1 MGKIRKLFSSP
12 QIFFRDYFN
21 KKYPPVFSDIQCPV
35 NEEQVLIKNDSLL
48 ESLMENNLLIDV
60 VFTWVDDSDP
70 LWIEKYNYYKARDY
84 NRTPENFRDPARY
97 KNHNEIF
104 YAIKSVVRH
113 LPWVNKI
120 YLVTDGQCPLWIDK
134 FSNLE
139 VIDHKEIIDEAYLPT
154 FNSHVIEANLHKIK
168 GLKENFIYFN
178 DDVFVARDL
187 CKSHFF
193 KANGLASLFV
203 SPKRIKSL
211 KDTVRITPTLHASL
225 NCARLLKNR
234 FGFEA
239 ELPLIHT
246 YVPLQKSQFE
256 AVWNE
261 FKGDIIKFL
270 PNRFRNESD
279 LNLPTFLVPWFGYIQ
294 GKSVLSRDICYYFN
308 IRSSAAPA
316 YYRRL
321 KSARQ
326 EGTFPHSI
334 CANDFM
340 STSADLKNY
349 SGMLE
354 DNLKILMED
363 F

>member
-154 FNSHVIEANLHKIK
+154 HGKTTSMSKLFSINDSS
-168 GLKENFIYFN
+168 KE
-178 DDVFVARDL
+178 
-187 CKSHFF
+187 SFF
-193 KANGLASLFV
+193 
-203 SPKRIKSL
+203 IKS
-211 KDTVRITPTLHASL
+211 
-225 NCARLLKNR
+225 C
-234 FGFEA
+234 
-239 ELPLIHT
+239 
-246 YVPLQKSQFE
+246 
-256 AVWNE
+256 
-261 FKGDIIKFL
+261 
-270 PNRFRNESD
+270 
-279 LNLPTFLVPWFGYIQ
+279 
-294 GKSVLSRDICYYFN
+294 
-308 IRSSAAPA
+308 SSFT
-316 YYRRL
+316 
-321 KSARQ
+321 
-326 EGTFPHSI
+326 GH
-334 CANDFM
+334 
-340 STSADLKNY
+340 
-349 SGMLE
+349 
-354 DNLKILMED
+354 
-363 F
+363 

>member
-1 MGKIRKLFSSP
+1 MGKIRKLLSNP

-21 KKYPPVFSDIQCPV
+21 KKYPPVFNEIKCPV

-48 ESLMENNLLIDV
+48 ESLMENNLPIDV

-70 LWIEKYNYYKARDY
+70 LWIEKYNHYKSRDY
-84 NRTPENFRDPARY
+84 NRTPEHFRDSARY

-120 YLVTDGQCPLWIDK
+120 YLVTDNQSPVWIDE
-134 FSNLE
+134 FRNIQ

-154 FNSHVIEANLHKIK
+154 FNSHVIEANLHNIR
-168 GLKENFIYFN
+168 GLKEHFIYFN

-193 KANGLASLFV
+193 KANGIASIFV
-203 SPKRIKSL
+203 SSKRIKPF

-225 NCARLLKNR
+225 NCADLLKKR
-234 FGFEA
+234 FDFNA
-239 ELPLIHT
+239 ELPLTHT
-246 YVPLQKSQFE
+246 YVPLKKSQFE
-256 AVWNE
+256 AVWDE
-261 FKGDIIKFL
+261 FHADIIKFL
-270 PNRFRNESD
+270 PNRFRNELD
-279 LNLPTFLVPWFGYIQ
+279 LNLPTFLVPWFSYIQ
-294 GKSVLSRDICYYFN
+294 GESVLSRDICYYFN

-316 YYRRL
+316 YYSRL

-340 STSADLKNY
+340 STSSDLKNY

-354 DNLKILMED
+354 DNLKILMEEL
-363 F
+363 